1 MPRRLP
7 RKQAGA
13 KASDAI
19 ADALA
24 GLSGADRVITFIE
37 RFLRH
42 SKGFRA
48 GEPFVLADWQR
59 DEIVRPLYDTV
70 TEDGRRRYRQ
80 GYISMAR
87 KSGKTCLAAALALYH
102 LLVDEDMEPG
112 IREVYAAAAS
122 RDQASLLFI
131 QAADFVNG
139 SAELSARCVVSRA
152 TKRIVDRVSR
162 SFLRA
167 VSADANTAHGLNT
180 AFVVLDEI
188 AQQPN
193 RDLFDVLQT
202 SQGARRN
209 PLLLAIGTAGHDQHS
224 IAYELYRHGKR
235 CLEAPG
241 MDPSFF
247 ACIKE
252 LPEGLDW
259 ADERNWII
267 PNPGLGDFR
276 DLEELRDMRDRA
288 LLLPSLA
295 GTFQNLYCNQWTEA
309 ESTWLDM
316 AAWDACSGT
325 VADGELHGASAY
337 AGLDLASTTDLTAL
351 SIVFRLPDDR
361 VAVKHWAWI
370 PEAGIVERERRDGV
384 PYRAW
389 AERGIVELT
398 PGNVIDGRIIA
409 RRCVEE
415 CTRWGVRHLAFD
427 RWGSR
432 LVVPILQEAGL
443 DIFEH
448 GQGFR
453 DMSPP
458 TKYLQE
464 LVLSRR
470 LLHGGCPLLRWQA
483 SSVTVATDPAGN
495 IKPVKPSALAYA
507 RRIDSI
513 VATVMALS
521 PAMAHPPVDD
531 SRLFAELIAV

>member
-19 ADALA
+19 GDALA

-80 GYISMAR
+80 GYLSMAR

-102 LLVDEDMEPG
+102 LLADEDMEPG

-167 VSADANTAHGLNT
+167 VSADAHTQHGLNA

-224 IAYELYRHGKR
+224 IAFELYPARQALPGSTRHGPEFFCLHRRASRRARLGRRAELDHSESWAAATSATSKSSAICATAR
-235 CLEAPG
+235 CCCRIWRDVPEPLTNHGPRPKAPG
-241 MDPSFF
+241 WTWPH
-247 ACIKE
+247 
-252 LPEGLDW
+252 
-259 ADERNWII
+259 
-267 PNPGLGDFR
+267 
-276 DLEELRDMRDRA
+276 
-288 LLLPSLA
+288 
-295 GTFQNLYCNQWTEA
+295 GT
-309 ESTWLDM
+309 
-316 AAWDACSGT
+316 
-325 VADGELHGASAY
+325 
-337 AGLDLASTTDLTAL
+337 
-351 SIVFRLPDDR
+351 P
-361 VAVKHWAWI
+361 
-370 PEAGIVERERRDGV
+370 
-384 PYRAW
+384 
-389 AERGIVELT
+389 
-398 PGNVIDGRIIA
+398 
-409 RRCVEE
+409 
-415 CTRWGVRHLAFD
+415 
-427 RWGSR
+427 
-432 LVVPILQEAGL
+432 
-443 DIFEH
+443 
-448 GQGFR
+448 
-453 DMSPP
+453 
-458 TKYLQE
+458 
-464 LVLSRR
+464 
-470 LLHGGCPLLRWQA
+470 
-483 SSVTVATDPAGN
+483 
-495 IKPVKPSALAYA
+495 ALA
-507 RRIDSI
+507 R
-513 VATVMALS
+513 
-521 PAMAHPPVDD
+521 
-531 SRLFAELIAV
+531 